1 MRALSDLGEDF
12 DAPSRPRLR
21 STIRSCPVRRLTTN
35 AGIGLNHQPAT
46 VTRDEHHEETE
57 SDVGRQQRS
66 DATRRREWASASH
79 HAQVISH
86 TDRPRQNRRRAVS
99 CSRPQRRW
107 IVLGRSFV
115 FCAFTRVGT
124 SPARGL
130 VASRHQFRRL
140 KVRRRTTLVH
150 DSLRFIEK
158 HTWWRSCLGR
168 TERTCEPVR
177 PTANRRSPNRSS
189 MPTRDEPQYSKESVL
204 LVDDAAATPLLYR
217 EDTPALTAESILERS
232 RQRCPPGRSPLLDNV
247 RRAARAS
254 AGRLSASAR
263 AIHDRAIDLGWQLK
277 AAARPALRL
286 PAAYRG
292 FQAVLQ
298 RPRPRPGRLAAGA
311 ATLGLLMVLAIAM
324 TMAPEPR
331 RTSVETQAAGSVGAP
346 SLPTVAPAS
355 RLADRTVPRP
365 SIPTKVGTVGG
376 PVAGTQWKAPSTD
389 KSGSSRRAV
398 STGLVGTLLVN
409 SEPSGAEVLIN
420 GIPHGRTPLSVS
432 ALPVGS
438 RVIRLELAGY
448 DRWSWAVN
456 ITADKRTPLQ
466 VKLQPERHHRIPGS

>member
-1 MRALSDLGEDF
+1 MA
-12 DAPSRPRLR
+12 
-21 STIRSCPVRRLTTN
+21 
-35 AGIGLNHQPAT
+35 
-46 VTRDEHHEETE
+46 TRDEH
-57 SDVGRQQRS
+57 
-66 DATRRREWASASH
+66 
-79 HAQVISH
+79 
-86 TDRPRQNRRRAVS
+86 QNS
-99 CSRPQRRW
+99 Q
-107 IVLGRSFV
+107 
-115 FCAFTRVGT
+115 
-124 SPARGL
+124 
-130 VASRHQFRRL
+130 
-140 KVRRRTTLVH
+140 K
-150 DSLRFIEK
+150 
-158 HTWWRSCLGR
+158 
-168 TERTCEPVR
+168 
-177 PTANRRSPNRSS
+177 
-189 MPTRDEPQYSKESVL
+189 SVL
-204 LVDDAAATPLLYR
+204 LIDAASTPVLYQQ
-217 EDTPALTAESILERS
+217 DTPALTPETILERS
-232 RQRCPPGRSPLLDNV
+232 RQRCPPARSPLLDNV

-254 AGRLSASAR
+254 TGRLSASAR
-263 AIHDRAIDLGWQLK
+263 AIHDRAIDLGLQLK

-311 ATLGLLMVLAIAM
+311 ATLVLLMVLAITV

-355 RLADRTVPRP
+355 RLADRTAPRP
-365 SIPTKVGTVGG
+365 SIPTKVGTTGKRSDAAAVGPLSGAVGG
-376 PVAGTQWKAPSTD
+376 PVAATQWKAASTD

-456 ITADKRTPLQ
+456 IAADKRTPLQ
-466 VKLQPERHHRIPGS
+466 VRLQPERRRRIPGS

>member
-1 MRALSDLGEDF
+1 MA
-12 DAPSRPRLR
+12 
-21 STIRSCPVRRLTTN
+21 
-35 AGIGLNHQPAT
+35 
-46 VTRDEHHEETE
+46 TRDEH
-57 SDVGRQQRS
+57 
-66 DATRRREWASASH
+66 
-79 HAQVISH
+79 
-86 TDRPRQNRRRAVS
+86 QNS
-99 CSRPQRRW
+99 Q
-107 IVLGRSFV
+107 
-115 FCAFTRVGT
+115 
-124 SPARGL
+124 
-130 VASRHQFRRL
+130 
-140 KVRRRTTLVH
+140 K
-150 DSLRFIEK
+150 
-158 HTWWRSCLGR
+158 
-168 TERTCEPVR
+168 
-177 PTANRRSPNRSS
+177 
-189 MPTRDEPQYSKESVL
+189 SVL
-204 LVDDAAATPLLYR
+204 LVDAAATPVLHQQ
-217 EDTPALTAESILERS
+217 DTPALTPETILKRS
-232 RQRCPPGRSPLLDNV
+232 RQRCPPPSSPLLDHV

-254 AGRLSASAR
+254 TGRLSASAR
-263 AIHDRAIDLGWQLK
+263 AIHDRATDLGLQLK

-311 ATLGLLMVLAIAM
+311 ATLVLLMVLAITV

-355 RLADRTVPRP
+355 QLADRTVPRP
-365 SIPTKVGTVGG
+365 SIPTKVGTTGKRNDAAAPVGPLSEAVGG
-376 PVAGTQWKAPSTD
+376 PVAATQWKAPSTD
-389 KSGSSRRAV
+389 NSGSSRRAV

-456 ITADKRTPLQ
+456 IAADKRTPLQ
-466 VKLQPERHHRIPGS
+466 VKLQPERRRRIPGS